1 MMTRTDGKDTYY
13 IYMVQGISQ
22 EIDKAN
28 LPESAPNPPEV
39 VEQCAG
45 CAAWHEHRAERGGR
59 EGKGG

>member
-39 VEQCAG
+39 VERVRVLPQGIA
-45 CAAWHEHRAERGGR
+45 RLRV
-59 EGKGG
+59 